1 MNKLLFN
8 EGGQPVYLDDLK
20 ILQETPQNQI
30 AQLLSAFGSGETS
43 FLLASLHG
51 DIISIDTTT
60 HKTTTKVHK
69 NWLVEDGLIYEIPET
84 TIVVSS
90 WNDPIYVGIK
100 TTEGD
105 ARNFED
111 GQSHPC
117 TENQEAYL
125 STVKTDESMINVW
138 GLKTIFSLMG
148 SLMSEE
154 QTDAAYKDIDVSF
167 SNGYSGTVQ
176 YKELSDCY
184 RIKVKISSTSTAWG
198 DNTSGIVFSIISP
211 DSLLHNVTRFS
222 TYFATGGDTP
232 DRMHQAYLQFRWDGT
247 VTLVGITPSSDT
259 DAPDLCT
266 IDTIFEIPKN

>member
-30 AQLLSAFGSGETS
+30 AQLLSAFGSGETAY
-43 FLLASLHG
+43 LLTSLQG

-60 HKTTTKVHK
+60 HKTTAKVHK
-69 NWLVEDGLIYEIPET
+69 NWLVEDGLIFEIPET

-117 TENQEAYL
+117 SESLEAYL
-125 STVKTDESMINVW
+125 STVKTDDSMINAW

-148 SLMSEE
+148 SLMNAE

-167 SNGYSGTVQ
+167 SNGYSGQVQ

-184 RIKVKISSTSTAWG
+184 RIKIKISSTSTVWG
-198 DNTSGIVFSIISP
+198 DNTSGIVFVLISP
-211 DSLLHNVTRFS
+211 GQILQNTTRFS

-232 DRMHQAYLQFRWDGT
+232 DRMHQACLKLKWDGT
-247 VTLVGITPSSDT
+247 VTLVGITPSSGT
-259 DAPDLCT
+259 DAPNFCT
-266 IDTIFEIPKN
+266 IDTVFEIPKN